1 MPKLPGRISLPA
13 AAILFSARL
22 ASAHGFI
29 PDGHN
34 QGLTVIDYVEL
45 GGIILASI
53 GLIISTFW
61 RRKPKGNPQSD
72 DRKKAG

>member
-1 MPKLPGRISLPA
+1 MYPHMFLAEITTTMMIAAGA
-13 AAILFSARL
+13 AAFSL
-22 ASAHGFI
+22 VFF
-29 PDGHN
+29 
-34 QGLTVIDYVEL
+34 
-45 GGIILASI
+45 ILASI